1 MISPEYTD
9 EKVTVQPA
17 GSQDRLNRNE
27 KREVDLSMKAK
38 QRHPLIVGTFI
49 LTATGAVSRLIG
61 FFYRIYLSRL
71 FGEEGMGIYQLL
83 SPVLSLSFSLTAA
96 GYQTAI
102 SKLVAEQSA
111 RERRP
116 SLRPLVLGLSVS
128 LPLSLLCNAV
138 LFVFA
143 DAIALNLLQEPRTA
157 DMLRILSFSVPLSA
171 VHSCINGYFYG
182 VKKAGIPAG
191 SQLLEQL
198 VRVGCVYIVSAWYLS
213 RGLLPSISVAV
224 LGLSVGEFFSMAMA
238 VIAMLPC
245 CITKAPPA
253 PGTDTLSRLAAR
265 RGGLHNGATYGSLL
279 SMALPLTAN
288 RIVLNLLQSVESV
301 SIPARLRLYGYD
313 TITSLSV
320 YGVLTGMA
328 MPFIFFPNALTSSVA
343 VMLLPMISES
353 YALGDMAAVRKAVS
367 RTVKYC
373 AVMGG
378 CCLLCFVLFGRWAG
392 TTLFN
397 SPLAGYFITTLGFI
411 CPFLYLDTTLSSI
424 LQGLGMAGHIFVM
437 NVVCLLIRLGFVFL
451 AVPRFGITGYLWGL
465 LASQLTLGLLYLG
478 CLYRFLAKCQRRKE
492 NLSL

>member
-1 MISPEYTD
+1 
-9 EKVTVQPA
+9 
-17 GSQDRLNRNE
+17 
-27 KREVDLSMKAK
+27 MKAK

-49 LTATGAVSRLIG
+49 LTATGMVSRLIG

-111 RERRP
+111 RERHP
-116 SLRPLVLGLSVS
+116 SLRPLVLGMSVS

-138 LFVFA
+138 LFTFA
-143 DAIALNLLQEPRTA
+143 DPIAARLLQEPRTA

-171 VHSCINGYFYG
+171 VHSCVNGYFYG
-182 VKKAGIPAG
+182 IKKAGIPAA

-198 VRVGCVYIVSAWYLS
+198 VRVGCVYIVSARYAAQ
-213 RGLLPSISVAV
+213 GLAPSVSVAV

-238 VIAMLPC
+238 LMAILPRFLKK
-245 CITKAPPA
+245 TSLTAPPA
-253 PGTDTLSRLAAR
+253 SLSRGIR
-265 RGGLHNGATYGSLL
+265 QATYGSLL

-301 SIPARLRLYGYD
+301 SIPARLKLYGYD
-313 TITSLSV
+313 TVTALSV

-353 YALGDMAAVRKAVS
+353 YALGDMAAVRNAAV

-373 AVMGG
+373 ALMGG
-378 CCLLCFVLFGRWAG
+378 CCMVCFVLFGRWAG
-392 TTLFN
+392 STLFD

-424 LQGLGMAGHIFVM
+424 LQGLGLAGHIFVM

-451 AVPRFGITGYLWGL
+451 TVPKFGITGYLWGL
-465 LASQLTLGLLYLG
+465 LVSQLTLGLLYLG
-478 CLYRFLAKCQRRKE
+478 CLYRFLAKRR
-492 NLSL
+492 